1 MKKILII
8 SATLKNNY
16 RLAQNIENILKEYN
30 VKTNLISL
38 ENYNLPIY
46 TDDIFEKEKDN
57 YKNIIDELTKEF
69 VSSDGLIICGPEY
82 NGSIPPIINNS
93 IAWISTSTD
102 YWRDAFNN
110 KLAIV
115 ATSSGGPVTKFITT
129 MKLQL
134 EHLGCIVLPRSIS
147 SNKSN
152 PLNEESVKK
161 ILKKFI
167 SLI

>member
-57 YKNIIDELTKEF
+57 
-69 VSSDGLIICGPEY
+69 
-82 NGSIPPIINNS
+82 
-93 IAWISTSTD
+93 
-102 YWRDAFNN
+102 
-110 KLAIV
+110 
-115 ATSSGGPVTKFITT
+115 
-129 MKLQL
+129 
-134 EHLGCIVLPRSIS
+134 
-147 SNKSN
+147 
-152 PLNEESVKK
+152 
-161 ILKKFI
+161 
-167 SLI
+167 